1 MGHVETVTV
10 LVERSIEIAGEWV
23 AHVLELD
30 VVTQGRSVAHALE
43 MAEEAAGI
51 VLSESAA
58 PRRRAPEPEWERAYA
73 LMREGERIPLDQLG
87 HHTAAIAALVAVVE
101 VSVATST
108 GAPRAWFARMAA

>member
-10 LVERSIEIAGEWV
+10 LVEASGEIVGEWV

-30 VVTQGRSVAHALE
+30 VVTQGRSVEHALA

-58 PRRRAPEPEWERAYA
+58 PRRRAPEAEWERAYA
-73 LMREGERIPLDQLG
+73 LMREGDRLPLAD
-87 HHTAAIAALVAVVE
+87 HTAAIEALVAVVE
-101 VSVATST
+101 VSVAMSTS
-108 GAPRAWFARMAA
+108 APRAWFARLAA